1 MKYIN
6 GKELLMF
13 LEPPITRLSV
23 FEAETVDAALIM
35 CAEAFKKLE
44 TEFQVTIDFATFK
57 YQLLKTMGEFLRACR
72 ENEHECLQ
80 QPRAHIAQER
90 YEALAIDIA
99 QWPKHLQKNN
109 AENFFIIEYCLCYAN
124 ILSRYL
130 MDSGLPKEFS
140 CRLAN
145 DAAIKLA
152 QWCDGNCVKKCAYEC
167 IRRSS
172 SNGYC
177 TLCSFM
183 IQPMACPKKQEIPY
197 ARLQLE
203 EDDLQ
208 CMRPENLTL
217 GS

>member
-80 QPRAHIAQER
+80 Q
-90 YEALAIDIA
+90 
-99 QWPKHLQKNN
+99 
-109 AENFFIIEYCLCYAN
+109 
-124 ILSRYL
+124 
-130 MDSGLPKEFS
+130 G
-140 CRLAN
+140 
-145 DAAIKLA
+145 
-152 QWCDGNCVKKCAYEC
+152 
-167 IRRSS
+167 
-172 SNGYC
+172 
-177 TLCSFM
+177 
-183 IQPMACPKKQEIPY
+183 
-197 ARLQLE
+197 
-203 EDDLQ
+203 
-208 CMRPENLTL
+208 
-217 GS
+217 